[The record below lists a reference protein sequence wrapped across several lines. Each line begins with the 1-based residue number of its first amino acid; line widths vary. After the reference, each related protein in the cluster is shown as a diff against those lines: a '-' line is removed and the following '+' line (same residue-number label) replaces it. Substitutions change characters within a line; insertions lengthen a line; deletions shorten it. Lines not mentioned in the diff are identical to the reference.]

1 MSKDSLAVTR
11 YGSPQGKPLCII
23 HGWGCDSSFLLPVA
37 KMFRDRD
44 IFLIDLPGYGMSKD
58 LKHIANSLE
67 DTSLALFNSLPKHCD
82 VIAWSIGSIFAFKE
96 SCTYTPF
103 FSERVINYLLY

>member
-67 DTSLALFNSLPKHCD
+67 IPIEDLFKNVP
-82 VIAWSIGSIFAFKE
+82 FKKD
-96 SCTYTPF
+96 
-103 FSERVINYLLY
+103 